1 MAVFLPMELPAKDTV
16 FADTDIIIAQEDGS
30 QEVKKITIDLVN
42 QSLAVL
48 KMKDTFSAFEDGKYL
63 KSTSDSVILSNID
76 WNEIQNTPTTISGY
90 GITDAYTKDEVYSK
104 LEVYAKDEVY
114 SKLEVDSK
122 LEQYTNINSDYT
134 NDKINNFIFADTSA
148 NIITITLQ
156 AEPNIG
162 DKVTIHDNTGSFSTN
177 NLTVDGNGKN
187 INGNANLVLST
198 NDSTTRLIFNGTEW
212 RIL

>member
-42 QSLAVL
+42 QSLALL
-48 KMKDTFSAFEDGKYL
+48 KLKDTFSVFEDGKYL

-90 GITDAYTKDEVYSK
+90 GITDAYTKTEI
-104 LEVYAKDEVY
+104 
-114 SKLEVDSK
+114 DSK

-148 NIITITLQ
+148 NTITITLQ
-156 AEPNIG
+156 AEPNVG